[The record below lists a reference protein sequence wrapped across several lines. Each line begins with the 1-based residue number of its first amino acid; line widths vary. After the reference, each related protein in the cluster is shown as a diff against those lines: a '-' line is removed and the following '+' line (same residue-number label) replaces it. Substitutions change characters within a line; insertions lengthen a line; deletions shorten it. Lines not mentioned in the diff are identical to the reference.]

1 MGAMT
6 MRLGSVRLPGT
17 WLENSKG
24 FGLTWQGAAAFSAES
39 LRDEAILSQQ
49 TVQIEPL
56 VDDQKIGWFS
66 IKLLLWSWLAMF
78 ADGFDISALSFAA
91 PELVREWGVPRS
103 AFGYAF
109 AASNVGVLFGAPL
122 LGYIGDKYGRR
133 IAIVLGSVIFGLG
146 TLSMTL
152 TANLDQMTVLRFLTG
167 IGIGG
172 LMPNTIALNA
182 ELSPRRWRATLVVL
196 MFTGITLGSGTPGYV
211 AGWVVPHFGW
221 EILFVVGGV
230 VPLTVA
236 ACLWFVLPESV
247 KFLANRPQRREEL
260 LKITRIMRPDLNIAT
275 DAQFVAAPSA
285 EKLAGIPEARSGF
298 LGLAQIFRG
307 SLRYITPLLW
317 ICFATTLMAN
327 FFLNNWIPIILESNG
342 LSPKEAAFASS
353 LYHVG
358 GTVGGL
364 LVSMVLNRFGF
375 SAIVALFVLA
385 PIAIFSMGLS
395 DNSHLMTTFV
405 TGLAGFAVL
414 GVQFGNNAC
423 SGLIYPTE
431 ARSKGVGWALGIG
444 RIGSIVSPIIGGVL
458 IAQNMPLSEL
468 FMWAASPMV
477 VGAVAA
483 LGVTLLCYARFRSLT
498 LDDKASADE
507 VRPGVAKAVA

>member
-1 MGAMT
+1 MA
-6 MRLGSVRLPGT
+6 R
-17 WLENSKG
+17 EQQG
-24 FGLTWQGAAAFSAES
+24 FGLRGRGAAAFSAGS
-39 LRDEAILSQQ
+39 DRGEALLSQQ

-56 VDDQKIGWFS
+56 VDDQKIGWFN

-91 PELVREWGVPRS
+91 PELVREWGVARS

-109 AASNVGVLFGAPL
+109 AASNVGVLVGAPL

-146 TLSMTL
+146 TLSMTMA
-152 TANLDQMTVLRFLTG
+152 TNLDQMTVLRFLTG

-182 ELSPRRWRATLVVL
+182 ELSPRRWRALLVVL
-196 MFTGITLGSGTPGYV
+196 MFTGITLGSGTPGAV
-211 AGWVVPHFGW
+211 AGWIVPYFGW

-230 VPLTVA
+230 VPLVVA

-247 KFLANRPQRREEL
+247 KFLANRPERRDEL
-260 LKITRIMRPDLNIAT
+260 LKTTRIMRPDLNIAA
-275 DAQFVAAPSA
+275 DAHFIAAPSA
-285 EKLAGIPEARSGF
+285 AATARNPAVRGGGF
-298 LGLAQIFRG
+298 LGLSEIFRG
-307 SLRYITPLLW
+307 SLKFITPLLW
-317 ICFATTLMAN
+317 VCFATTLMAN

-342 LSPKEAAFASS
+342 LTPKEAAFASA

-358 GTVGGL
+358 GTLGGV
-364 LVSMVLNRFGF
+364 LVSLVLNRFGY

-385 PIAIFSMGLS
+385 PIAIFSMGLEG
-395 DNSHLMTTFV
+395 NSHAMTTFV

-431 ARSKGVGWALGIG
+431 VRSKGVGWALGIG
-444 RIGSIVSPIIGGVL
+444 RIGSIVSPIIGGML
-458 IAQNMPLSEL
+458 IARNMPLNEL
-468 FMWAASPMV
+468 FAWAASPMA

-483 LGVTLLCYARFRSLT
+483 VGVTLLCYARFRSLT
-498 LDDKASADE
+498 LDDKPAEPEMPAGAA
-507 VRPGVAKAVA
+507 PAKAAPAAR

>member
-1 MGAMT
+1 
-6 MRLGSVRLPGT
+6 
-17 WLENSKG
+17 
-24 FGLTWQGAAAFSAES
+24 
-39 LRDEAILSQQ
+39 LSQQ
-49 TVQIEPL
+49 TVQIEQL
-56 VDDQKIGWFS
+56 VDDQKIGWFN

-122 LGYIGDKYGRR
+122 LGYVGDKYGRR

-146 TLSMTL
+146 TLAMTIA
-152 TANLDQMTVLRFLTG
+152 TNLDQMTVLRFLTG

-211 AGWVVPHFGW
+211 AGWMVPHFGW
-221 EILFVVGGV
+221 EVLFIVGGV
-230 VPLTVA
+230 VPLVVA

-247 KFLANRPQRREEL
+247 KFLAIHPGRRDDL
-260 LKITRIMRPDLNIAT
+260 LKTARVMRPDLTIAP

-285 EKLAGIPEARSGF
+285 EATAGARASGGGF
-298 LGLAQIFRG
+298 LGLGQIFRG

-317 ICFATTLMAN
+317 VCFATTLMAN
-327 FFLNNWIPIILESNG
+327 FFLNNWIPIILETQG
-342 LSPKEAAFASS
+342 LTPKEAAFASA

-358 GTVGGL
+358 GTVGGV
-364 LVSMVLNRFGF
+364 LVSLVLNRFGY

-385 PIAIFSMGLS
+385 PIAIFSMGLGG
-395 DNSHLMTTFV
+395 NSHAMLTAL

-431 ARSKGVGWALGIG
+431 ARSKGVGWALGVG
-444 RIGSIVSPIIGGVL
+444 RVGSIVSPIIGGML
-458 IAQNMPLSEL
+458 IAQNMPMGEL
-468 FMWAASPMV
+468 FAWAASPMAI
-477 VGAVAA
+477 GCFAAV
-483 LGVTLLCYARFRSLT
+483 GVTLLCYARFKSLT
-498 LDDKASADE
+498 LDDKPADAE
-507 VRPGVAKAVA
+507 VATPARGKPAEVTR